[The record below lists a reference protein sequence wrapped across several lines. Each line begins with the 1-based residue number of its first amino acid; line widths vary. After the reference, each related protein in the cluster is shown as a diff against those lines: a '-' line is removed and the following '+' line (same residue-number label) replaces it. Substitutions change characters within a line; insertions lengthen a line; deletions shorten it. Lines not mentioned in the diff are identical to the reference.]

1 MKPLLVRVVG
11 VLLVLG
17 AIALALTRSPE
28 LEVEALVARWAMPPS
43 DFIDLD
49 GQLVHLRDEGPREDP
64 LPIVFLHGTGA
75 SLHTWEGWAQGL
87 RATRRVIRFDLPGFG
102 LTGPRADA
110 DYHPQAD
117 ARFTLALL
125 DQLGVQ
131 RAALVG
137 SSLGGEVAW
146 RAALLAPA
154 RIERLVLV
162 APTGA
167 APDPAAGT
175 PLPWTIAR
183 LPVVNRAV
191 EWVLPRELVRASLDE
206 AWGDPAGAPR
216 ELVDRHHDLLLRSGN
231 RRALMQRLAQW
242 QPGAQPELVGQVT
255 QPTLIVWGGR
265 DRLIPVVTAQ
275 WFDAQIAD
283 SRVHVFDELG
293 HLPHEEDAA
302 RTLAPVAGFL
312 GVKPPMPR

>member
-17 AIALALTRSPE
+17 AIALALTRSPD
-28 LEVEALVARWAMPPS
+28 LEPEALVARWAMPPS

-64 LPIVFLHGTGA
+64 LPVVFLHGTGS

-87 RATRRVIRFDLPGFG
+87 RASRRVIRFDLPGFG

-125 DQLGVQ
+125 DHLGVQ
-131 RAALVG
+131 RAVLVG

-146 RAALLAPA
+146 RAATLAPE

-167 APDPAAGT
+167 PLDPAAPT
-175 PLPWTIAR
+175 PLPWRLAR
-183 LPVVNRAV
+183 TPVLDRAL
-191 EWVLPRELVRASLDE
+191 EWVLPRELVRAALAE
-206 AWGDPAGAPR
+206 AWGDAAGPPR
-216 ELVDRHHDLLLRSGN
+216 ELVDRHHDLLLRTGN

-242 QPGAQPELVGQVT
+242 QPGAQPELVAQVVP
-255 QPTLIVWGGR
+255 PTLLVWGGR
-265 DRLIPVVTAQ
+265 DRLVPVATAQ
-275 WFDAQIAD
+275 WFGAQIAG
-283 SRVHVFDELG
+283 SRAVVFDELG

-302 RTLAPVAGFL
+302 RTLAPVAQFL
-312 GVKPPMPR
+312 GVQR

>member
-1 MKPLLVRVVG
+1 MKPLLLRIVG
-11 VLLVLG
+11 VLLILG
-17 AIALALTRSPE
+17 ALVLALTRSPE

-43 DFIDLD
+43 DFIDLA

-117 ARFTLALL
+117 AHFTLALL
-125 DQLGVQ
+125 DHLGVR
-131 RAALVG
+131 RAVLVG

-162 APTGA
+162 APAGA
-167 APDPAAGT
+167 PLPPEAAV

-191 EWVLPRELVRASLDE
+191 EWVLPRELVRAALAE
-206 AWGDPAGAPR
+206 AWGDAAGPPR

-242 QPGAQPELVGQVT
+242 QPGAQPGLVAQVT

-265 DRLIPVVTAQ
+265 DRLIPVATAQ
-275 WFDAQIAD
+275 WFAAQIAG
-283 SRVHVFDELG
+283 SRIVVFDELG

-302 RTLAPVAGFL
+302 RTLGPVADFVGA
-312 GVKPPMPR
+312 GR